1 MSADIEIWVY
11 VSPSTL
17 YRTSMP
23 VVNMGSSLNHEWDR
37 ASHPVGCCA
46 AASGGSR
53 VGLGGLGDGPGKA
66 MPKEGVRTRPA
77 QETPGWGPEAG
88 LRTGA
93 SPPPDAPDL
102 S

>member
-1 MSADIEIWVY
+1 MSADTEIWVC

-53 VGLGGLGDGPGKA
+53 VGLGGLDDGPGKA
-66 MPKEGVRTRPA
+66 MP
-77 QETPGWGPEAG
+77 
-88 LRTGA
+88 
-93 SPPPDAPDL
+93 
-102 S
+102 

>member
-37 ASHPVGCCA
+37 ASHP